1 MPRSVLLRLL
11 TAVSLIALACQPATL
26 LADPIPVK
34 DFARTPEFTTLKLSP
49 DGRYIAFVAPN
60 ARHSVLGV
68 LRTADKA
75 LVGRFQLDEDNH
87 VADFWWV
94 NDNRIVAELATQAG
108 ALDTPLR
115 TGELVAVDADGSKPK
130 YLIGYRGRSGGLGTR
145 LNGTDSA
152 EWGAA
157 TLIDPLI
164 NDPDNV
170 LIAVRSFARWNDS
183 AQIIYKLNV
192 YTGSKT
198 PVDASP
204 FPGAVEFLADPSGAV
219 RYAVAWNGKF
229 GVKTSQRLPGIKEWR
244 PYTPPGGDES
254 TAAPLRFSRDGQS
267 VYLKSGEFGPRSCL
281 VQHVL
286 VTGERRKLACD
297 DSADLVSYVPA
308 FDGSEEPIAALF
320 EAGKPTVRVLE
331 GGNPTAALLKSLMAA
346 FPGKVVTPTSVTRDG
361 KLALVLTYD
370 DRTPGDYYL
379 FNTET
384 QKADYFAAVRQWLDP
399 EQMPERR
406 PIQLKARDGTVLR
419 GFLTLPAGVAPK
431 NLPLVVNPHGGPFD
445 VRNHWRFD
453 TEAAL
458 IASRGYAVLQINFRG
473 SSGYGAD
480 FVEAGRKAWGTTMID
495 DITDA
500 TRWTVAQGYA
510 DASRICIYGGSY
522 GGYAALMSA
531 VREPE
536 LYRCVVGYAGVY
548 DLKLLKSD
556 TDTTDTSTGKSYF
569 KYAIAGTDE
578 EMKAQSPITYLD
590 RLKASM
596 LIVHGELDTRA
607 PFSQAKAL
615 RSAMKAGN
623 HPFEWM
629 TRDGEYHGFFQ
640 EANVQAFDETLLA
653 FLGKNIGQPAGATAT
668 SGAPR

>member
-1 MPRSVLLRLL
+1 MFHPILLRMVTAAAAL
-11 TAVSLIALACQPATL
+11 TLSSLSPQVM
-26 LADPIPVK
+26 ADPVPVK

-87 VADFWWV
+87 VANFWWAK
-94 NDNRIVAELATQAG
+94 DSRIVAELATQAG

-115 TGELVAVDADGSKPK
+115 TGELVAFDADGGRPK

-145 LNGTDSA
+145 ITNKDSA

-157 TLIDPLI
+157 SLIDPLI

-204 FPGAVEFLADPSGAV
+204 FPGDVAFLADPSGTV
-219 RYAVAWNGKF
+219 RYAVASNGKL
-229 GVKTSQRLPGIKEWR
+229 GERTSQRLPGAKEWQ
-244 PYTPPGGDES
+244 PYAPPGGTDS
-254 TAAPLRFSRDGQS
+254 TAIPLTFSRDGRS
-267 VYLKSGEFGPRSCL
+267 VFLKSGEFGPRACL

-286 VTGERRKLACD
+286 ATGERRKLACD

-308 FDGSEEPIAALF
+308 FDGSDEPIAALF

-331 GGNPTAALLKSLMAA
+331 GGNPTAGLLKSLMAA
-346 FPGKVVTPTSVTRDG
+346 FPGKVVQPTSVTRDG

-379 FNTET
+379 FNTQT

-399 EQMPERR
+399 DQMPERR
-406 PIQLKARDGTVLR
+406 PIQLKARDGTVLH
-419 GFLTLPAGVAPK
+419 GFLTLPIGVAAK
-431 NLPLVVNPHGGPFD
+431 NLPLVVNPHGGPFN
-445 VRNHWRFD
+445 VRD
-453 TEAAL
+453 TWGFESEAAL
-458 IASRGYAVLQINFRG
+458 LASRGYAVLQVNFRG
-473 SSGYGAD
+473 SGGYGSS

-500 TRWTVAQGYA
+500 TRWTVTQGYA

-556 TDTTDTSTGKSYF
+556 TNITNSDEGKSYF
-569 KYAIAGTDE
+569 QYAIAGTDE

-590 RLKASM
+590 RLKAPM

-640 EANVQAFDETLLA
+640 DANVQALDETLLA
-653 FLGKNIGQPAGATAT
+653 FLDKYIGPSAQRSPQ
-668 SGAPR
+668 